1 MTSQSDRSSMERVFT
16 NQFPKTGAELKA
28 LMQEKSDPLLRVPR
42 SGVNGLRRWAVQ
54 RRAEDMHEYEFW
66 SGYIKAI
73 DEILKRAAA

>member
-1 MTSQSDRSSMERVFT
+1 MERIFT
-16 NQFPKTGAELKA
+16 NQVPRTGAELKA
-28 LMQEKSDPLLRVPR
+28 LMHEQSDPLLTVPR

-54 RRAEDMHEYEFW
+54 RMAEDMHEYEFW